1 MPPNQ
6 SMLSTSQT
14 TQKVLMDRVAVAG
27 TASVY
32 SSPQVIEDGENFSVF
47 VKVEGTIPH
56 VKIIRCYNP
65 TVWMANGVPEV
76 DKWSESDFDG
86 VEDVLV
92 ADFSAKDSWKV
103 KQEFPKPSIWMRY
116 KVTGLDNNG
125 VDTKISINFV
135 KQNKNP
141 AS

>member
-27 TASVY
+27 TAAVY

-47 VKVEGTIPH
+47 VKVEGTTPH

-65 TVWMANGVPEV
+65 TVWMANGIPEV

-86 VEDVLV
+86 NEDILV

-103 KQEFPKPSIWMRY
+103 KSEFPKTSIWMRY
-116 KVTGLDNNG
+116 KVIGLGNNG
-125 VDTKISINFV
+125 EDTLISINFV